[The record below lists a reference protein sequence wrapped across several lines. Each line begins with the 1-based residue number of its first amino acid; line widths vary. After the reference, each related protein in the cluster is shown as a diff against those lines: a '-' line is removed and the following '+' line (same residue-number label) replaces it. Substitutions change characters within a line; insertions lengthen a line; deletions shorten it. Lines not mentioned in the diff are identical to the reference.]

1 MDIYYQSATNR
12 IIDFK
17 SSTYRLQTADIFD
30 YEWDFESIQSVL
42 GGTITRFT
50 KKMAKI
56 TERRFSCRND
66 IGGIPK
72 DLLLL
77 KILQKNL
84 LKNKSNKN

>member
-30 YEWDFESIQSVL
+30 YEWDFESIQSVF

-50 KKMAKI
+50 KKWQRK
-56 TERRFSCRND
+56 T
-66 IGGIPK
+66 
-72 DLLLL
+72 
-77 KILQKNL
+77 
-84 LKNKSNKN
+84 